1 MSHNQLTAILD
12 MVAQNPIPPNITP
25 DELRAWIEAANSHT
39 PVAENVEISRVSCGP
54 VEGDLLIPPGGDASR
69 LIIYYHGGGFL
80 FGSSRTHRVTVSN
93 LARAA
98 GCAVW
103 APDYRLGPE
112 HPAPAAHEDA
122 FGVYL
127 WALTQGFAPGRIAL
141 AGDSAGGNLAL
152 HVAVRAKAQGL
163 PQPAALVL
171 LSPWVDFA
179 EDGASYREVTDD
191 PFITRD
197 MLDAFKAAYL
207 GEVDP
212 KSPEVTPFYADFAGL
227 PPTLIH
233 VGSWERLRDE
243 SVTLSER
250 MTAAGVTVDLKIF
263 EGMPHTW
270 QMFAPFLDEGMQS
283 IEAGAAFI
291 AARQRA

>member
-1 MSHNQLTAILD
+1 MSHNQLAAILD
-12 MVAQNPIPPNITP
+12 MVAQNPVPQNITP
-25 DELRAWIEAANSHT
+25 VELRAWIEAANSHT
-39 PVAENVEISRVSCGP
+39 PIAENVQISRVNTGP
-54 VEGDLLIPPGGDASR
+54 VEGDLLVPAGGDASR
-69 LIIYYHGGGFL
+69 LTIYYHGGGFL

-93 LARAA
+93 LARAT
-98 GCAVW
+98 GGAVW

-127 WALTQGFAPGRIAL
+127 WALAQGFDPRKIAL

-179 EDGASYREVTDD
+179 EEGDSYRRVTDD

-207 GEVDP
+207 GDVDP
-212 KSPEVTPFYADFAGL
+212 RLPEVTPFYADFAGL

-233 VGSWERLRDE
+233 VGSWERLGDE
-243 SVTLSER
+243 AVTLSQR
-250 MTAAGVTVDLKIF
+250 LTGAGVDASLKIF

-283 IEAGAAFI
+283 IEESASFI
-291 AARQRA
+291 AARQRV